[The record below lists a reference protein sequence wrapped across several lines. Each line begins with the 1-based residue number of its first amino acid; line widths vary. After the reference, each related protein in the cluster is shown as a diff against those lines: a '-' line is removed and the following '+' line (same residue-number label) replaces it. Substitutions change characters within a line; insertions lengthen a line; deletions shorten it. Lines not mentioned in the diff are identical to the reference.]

1 LKGLRAASAV
11 SLVAS
16 VAAPTKPATGLTE
29 LGAQG
34 VSAPAAPVAPTA
46 PYNVADGDQ
55 VIEASGVRK
64 TIARRMVESKHNAPH
79 AWTMVEV
86 DVTNLARFREKNK
99 EAFKAKEGVG
109 LTFLPFFIKA
119 VVESLKEFPI
129 INSTWQDDK
138 IIIKKDINIS
148 IAVAA
153 NDALYVPVIKNADR
167 QSILGIAHSIND
179 LAKRARAGKLA
190 PADMSGG
197 TFTVNNTGA
206 FGSIQSMPII
216 NAPQAAILSME
227 SIVKKPVVMPDD
239 SFAIRSMMNL
249 CMSLDHRVLDGW
261 VCGQFLAAVKKRL
274 ETMTEP
280 NLY

>member
-1 LKGLRAASAV
+1 
-11 SLVAS
+11 
-16 VAAPTKPATGLTE
+16 
-29 LGAQG
+29 
-34 VSAPAAPVAPTA
+34 
-46 PYNVADGDQ
+46 
-55 VIEASGVRK
+55 
-64 TIARRMVESKHNAPH
+64 
-79 AWTMVEV
+79 
-86 DVTNLARFREKNK
+86 
-99 EAFKAKEGVG
+99 
-109 LTFLPFFIKA
+109 
-119 VVESLKEFPI
+119 
-129 INSTWQDDK
+129 
-138 IIIKKDINIS
+138 
-148 IAVAA
+148 
-153 NDALYVPVIKNADR
+153 